1 MKLFQGDKRTV
12 KAKKNMVASFFLKGL
27 DGVIYLAVV
36 PLTLGFLDPYS
47 YGLWLTINSIL
58 IWINSFDIGLGNGLR
73 NCLTKALAAKDY
85 EKCRIYISTTYFLLC
100 LIVAIILS
108 IFYIANC
115 FLDWYS
121 ILNVDKSVIP
131 DLQEVIMYSFA
142 LFGISFVL
150 KIISSIYLALQL
162 PAISN
167 AFNAMGYVVSLLML
181 LILRMTMES
190 GTLMLVAVIFSASPC
205 LVYFV
210 VTPITFWKYKPELC
224 PSLRHIRLKGYLNEL
239 LVVGVNFF
247 VMHICVIV
255 LQFSTNLVISNL
267 FGPQQVTPY
276 NIANRYM
283 YIGIIL
289 MSIILAPIWSAVTD
303 AHACGDWNWIR
314 QTLKKIERTMLLLG
328 LFLLGLIIISGP
340 VYHIWIGDDV
350 EIPFMMTVLNG
361 IYVFLLIWS
370 TGQSTFLNGLNI
382 LRVQL
387 YANIFQALIFFP
399 LVFTLGNEF
408 GIYGLVVGLI
418 IANLPAAIT
427 NTVQVKMIMNN
438 KANGIWSK

>member
-1 MKLFQGDKRTV
+1 M
-12 KAKKNMVASFFLKGL
+12 
-27 DGVIYLAVV
+27 
-36 PLTLGFLDPYS
+36 
-47 YGLWLTINSIL
+47 
-58 IWINSFDIGLGNGLR
+58 
-73 NCLTKALAAKDY
+73 
-85 EKCRIYISTTYFLLC
+85 
-100 LIVAIILS
+100 
-108 IFYIANC
+108 
-115 FLDWYS
+115 
-121 ILNVDKSVIP
+121 
-131 DLQEVIMYSFA
+131 
-142 LFGISFVL
+142 
-150 KIISSIYLALQL
+150 
-162 PAISN
+162 
-167 AFNAMGYVVSLLML
+167 
-181 LILRMTMES
+181 
-190 GTLMLVAVIFSASPC
+190 
-205 LVYFV
+205 
-210 VTPITFWKYKPELC
+210 
-224 PSLRHIRLKGYLNEL
+224 
-239 LVVGVNFF
+239 
-247 VMHICVIV
+247 
-255 LQFSTNLVISNL
+255 ISNL

-438 KANGIWSK
+438 KAKGIWSK